1 LSQGIHAHSQA
12 RQRSSEGI
20 IDRRA
25 FQSVIDLNDHD
36 STDFST
42 QMVNTY
48 LAVANSTLSDMDK
61 ALCVISTCLL
71 AQSSTHPFFLLPL
84 SPLSLS
90 YGVYRGNKDIPNL
103 SLLATS
109 LQDTSVAIGVE
120 EVQQSCSRLR
130 NVIDAWTEKEEL
142 DGAASIGEI
151 VAALGQLKS
160 DFAIAKSWLTRYV
173 ETGKVPDDWVH
184 PMARS

>member
-1 LSQGIHAHSQA
+1 MPSKEPPETTQA

-48 LAVANSTLSDMDK
+48 LAVATSTLSDMDK
-61 ALCVISTCLL
+61 AL
-71 AQSSTHPFFLLPL
+71 
-84 SPLSLS
+84 
-90 YGVYRGNKDIPNL
+90 RNEDIPSL

-130 NVIDAWTEKEEL
+130 NVINAWTEREEL
-142 DGAASIGEI
+142 DGAASIGGI